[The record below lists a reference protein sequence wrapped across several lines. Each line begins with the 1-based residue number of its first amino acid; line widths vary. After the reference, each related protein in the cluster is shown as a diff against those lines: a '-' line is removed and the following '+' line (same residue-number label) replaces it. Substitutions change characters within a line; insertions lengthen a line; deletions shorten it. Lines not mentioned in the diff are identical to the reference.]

1 MKKSRSTAFVRDM
14 TSGSPLRL
22 ILLFAIP
29 LFIGNIFQ
37 QIYSIVD
44 TMVVGYHLGNDAIAA
59 IGASSSM
66 YSLIINLACGLNNGY
81 GIVITQRFGSHD
93 RQGLRHAIA
102 GTMILN
108 TVSAVVLTTL
118 ALCFMRPLMRF
129 MNTPDAIFA
138 DTYKY
143 IVIITSGMAA
153 TLGYNM
159 FASILR
165 AMGNSKSPLYFL
177 ILACGVNI
185 VLDFLFVVTF
195 EMGVGG
201 AAFATVIAQAISAVI
216 CAAYVLKNYREYLP
230 KKSDFRVPGTILS
243 NLFSTGVALG
253 LMSSVV
259 DLGSVIF
266 QRANNLLGETLI
278 AVYAAS
284 RKILSIIMGPQMSVA
299 IATSTFVGQNWGA
312 RKPERIKLTLR
323 HTFVIEFA
331 WGLVAG
337 GIVSIIGASLIRL
350 VTGSSD
356 PTIIENGVLSL
367 RTHCSMLPVLGILF
381 CTRNSMQA
389 MGQKVAPVLSSC
401 IELAMKIVSATVFIP
416 TLGFLGTCITEPII
430 WVMMTAF
437 LLIVYFAK
445 RNKLFAQL
453 KD

>member
-1 MKKSRSTAFVRDM
+1 
-14 TSGSPLRL
+14 
-22 ILLFAIP
+22 
-29 LFIGNIFQ
+29 
-37 QIYSIVD
+37 
-44 TMVVGYHLGNDAIAA
+44 
-59 IGASSSM
+59 
-66 YSLIINLACGLNNGY
+66 
-81 GIVITQRFGSHD
+81 
-93 RQGLRHAIA
+93 
-102 GTMILN
+102 
-108 TVSAVVLTTL
+108 
-118 ALCFMRPLMRF
+118 
-129 MNTPDAIFA
+129 
-138 DTYKY
+138 
-143 IVIITSGMAA
+143 SGMAA

-278 AVYAAS
+278 AAYAAS
-284 RKILSIIMGPQMSVA
+284 RKILSIIMGPQISIA